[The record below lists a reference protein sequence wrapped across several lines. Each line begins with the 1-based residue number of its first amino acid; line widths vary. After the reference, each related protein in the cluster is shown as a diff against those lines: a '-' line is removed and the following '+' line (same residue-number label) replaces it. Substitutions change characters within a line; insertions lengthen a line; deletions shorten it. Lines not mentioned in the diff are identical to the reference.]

1 MKDRRKRRKLF
12 ETRYFGLLMGLGV
25 LSLVFLTATFTR
37 IPANLKTKMVDV
49 FFALK
54 STEIGRNRNLQVG
67 VTADAGNPKISK
79 DILIIGIDS
88 VSLNRFGRWPFPR
101 YRHANL
107 LDSLTRVQDQSQRER
122 AVFLDIM
129 FNEPENDATNDA
141 VLLRGIRE
149 NSRVFLETTMTA
161 SSAGAETEAE
171 YLARYEVLAERYG
184 EITRVE
190 GPWTKL
196 EPYFGM
202 ETPLKPY
209 AGAVRGFG
217 HADFVEDFDGTY
229 RYLPVVQRF
238 SIFVEE
244 VPLDDLSP
252 GTANGSNRFESLMWM
267 DTDNHPHF
275 VTLPLTQKSLE
286 RLRAQME
293 REAPQKALD
302 TDNDGKPDR
311 FFHVLRRYRDR
322 FIPSMSLVLALEYFN
337 RTFDDI
343 EVVVGKHVHIP
354 NPQKYDAVTN
364 SWVPYSITERAAVF
378 DENQTLVKEAKIREV
393 RDIYIPIDERGRM
406 LINYMG
412 GRSSESLREGTQTY
426 LTRPYYGYASSI
438 PSPDPATWPRT
449 KALGNKLVLVGA
461 YARGIATD
469 EKTTPFGLMFGVE
482 IHANAL
488 NTIIMDN
495 FLIPVPGW
503 VDAIILTALVMLT
516 AFMSSRR
523 SAVVSMFMVLIVLI
537 VFLFA
542 SALVFDYLS
551 VILDFSSTAIAVV
564 LTFLSVVVYRAMTEE
579 KDKKRIRQM
588 FGKYVSPTVVDQI
601 LENPPELGGVD
612 KELTV
617 LFSDIRGFTTLSEN
631 MTPQELVNH
640 LNAYLTAMTD
650 VIMEY
655 QGTLDKYVGDEIMCF
670 WGAPLP
676 QPDHAFM
683 ACTCALRQMEVLRA
697 LNESWPSEKRI
708 NIGIGVNSGIMTVGN
723 MGSLGRMNYTL
734 TGDNVNLGARL
745 EGTNKEYYTNIII
758 SEYTYGLVK
767 DRIVAREL
775 DNIRVKGKNRPVLIY
790 ELVDVI
796 GGLEPPAVERGKG
809 KRGVSEAK
817 ASDADARGTGPKGAR
832 AVHA

>member
-12 ETRYFGLLMGLGV
+12 ETRYFGLLIGLGV
-25 LSLVFLTATFTR
+25 LSLVFLFSTFTR
-37 IPANLKTKMVDV
+37 IPANLKIKMVDV

-54 STEIGRNRNLQVG
+54 STEIGRSRNLQVG

-79 DILIIGIDS
+79 DILIVGIDS

-107 LDSLTRVQDQSQRER
+107 LDSLTRIQDQSQRER

-129 FNEPENDATNDA
+129 FNEPEVDATNDA
-141 VLLRGIRE
+141 VLLRSIRDNE
-149 NSRVFLETTMTA
+149 RVFLETTMTVA
-161 SSAGAETEAE
+161 SAGAETEAE

-184 EITRVE
+184 EITRVQ

-209 AGAVRGFG
+209 AGAINGFG

-229 RYLPVVQRF
+229 RYLPVIQRF
-238 SIFVEE
+238 SVFVEE
-244 VPLDDLSP
+244 VPLDTLSP
-252 GTANGSNRFESLMWM
+252 DSANGSYAFESLMWI
-267 DTDNHPHF
+267 DTENRPHF
-275 VTLPLTQKSLE
+275 VSLPLTQNDIE

-293 REAPQKALD
+293 RKAPQKAVD

-337 RTFDDI
+337 KTLDEI
-343 EVVVGKHVHIP
+343 EVVVGKYIHIP
-354 NPQKYDAVTN
+354 GPKKYDTVTD
-364 SWVPYSITERAAVF
+364 SWVPYSIIERAAEF
-378 DENQTLVKEAKIREV
+378 DENQMLVKEAKIREV

-412 GRSSESLREGTQTY
+412 RSSDSLREGTQTY
-426 LTRPYYGYASSI
+426 PTRPYYGYASAI

-469 EKTTPFGLMFGVE
+469 EKPTPFGLMYGVE

-495 FLIPVPGW
+495 FLVPVPGW
-503 VDAIILTALVMLT
+503 VDALILTVLVMIT

-523 SAVVSMFMVLIVLI
+523 SAVVSMIMVLIVLV
-537 VFLFA
+537 VFLFT

-640 LNAYLTAMTD
+640 LNEYLTAMTD

-676 QPDHAFM
+676 QPDHAYL
-683 ACTCALRQMEVLRA
+683 ACACALKQMAVLRE
-697 LNESWPSEKRI
+697 LNESWPPEKRI

-745 EGTNKEYYTNIII
+745 EGTNKEYGTNIII

-767 DRIVAREL
+767 DRVVAREL

-796 GGLEPPAVERGKG
+796 GELKPPVVEHRKG
-809 KRGVSEAK
+809 KRGVPEATSPNADPRK
-817 ASDADARGTGPKGAR
+817 AGPRGAP